1 MKLIKDTSKKI
12 TKALFYPENKKS
24 LIPNWLS
31 FSRLIGG
38 ITIPI
43 IINNGAS
50 IKTIVKVTSFV
61 ALSDFFDGKIARLLN
76 AESEDGALLDV
87 ISDKF
92 FSILLI
98 CGIIPSNKMF
108 IANGLL
114 ETTIAVINGISLN
127 KGGTPKSNLIGKI
140 KIWPLSIALAM
151 GYISLSFKN
160 NNISNINPDTLMNV
174 ASAFSII
181 TIPLELKNI
190 KDYRNNLKL
199 TKENHQALIYEKENQ
214 KNKTNEKTVMKLI

>member
-1 MKLIKDTSKKI
+1 MKLIKETSKKI
-12 TKALFYPENKKS
+12 TKALFFPENKKS

-43 IINNGAS
+43 IINKGAS

-61 ALSDFFDGKIARLLN
+61 ALSDFFDGKIARALN

-92 FSILLI
+92 FSIFLI
-98 CGIIPSNKMF
+98 SGIIPNNKIF
-108 IANGLL
+108 ITNGIL
-114 ETTIAVINGISLN
+114 EITIAGINANTLKN
-127 KGGTPKSNLIGKI
+127 GGTPKSNLMGKI

-151 GYISLSFKN
+151 GYISMSLKN
-160 NNISNINPDTLMNV
+160 NNFTNINPETLMNI
-174 ASAFSII
+174 ASVFSLA
-181 TIPLELKNI
+181 TIPLEIKNV
-190 KDYRNNLKL
+190 KDYYNNLKL
-199 TKENHQALIYEKENQ
+199 TKANHKALIYEKET
-214 KNKTNEKTVMKLI
+214 KKENKKAKTVTK

>member
-1 MKLIKDTSKKI
+1 MKLIKETSKKI

-43 IINNGAS
+43 IINKGAS
-50 IKTIVKVTSFV
+50 IKTIIKVTSFV
-61 ALSDFFDGKIARLLN
+61 ALSDFFDGKIARALN

-92 FSILLI
+92 FSIFLI
-98 CGIIPSNKMF
+98 SGIIPNNKIF
-108 IANGLL
+108 ITNGLL
-114 ETTIAVINGISLN
+114 EIIISGINANTLKN
-127 KGGTPKSNLIGKI
+127 GGNPKSNLMGKI

-151 GYISLSFKN
+151 GYISMSLKN
-160 NNISNINPDTLMNV
+160 NNITNINSENLMNI
-174 ASAFSII
+174 ASTLSIV
-181 TIPLELKNI
+181 TIPLELINI
-190 KDYRNNLKL
+190 KEYYNNLKL
-199 TKENHQALIYEKENQ
+199 TKENHKALIYEKTNNKKE
-214 KNKTNEKTVMKLI
+214 KNTRQFNI

>member
-1 MKLIKDTSKKI
+1 MKLIKETSKKI
-12 TKALFYPENKKS
+12 TKALFYPDNKKS
-24 LIPNWLS
+24 IIPNWLS

-43 IINNGAS
+43 IINKGAS

-98 CGIIPSNKMF
+98 TGIIPNNKLF
-108 IANGLL
+108 ITNGIL
-114 ETTIAVINGISLN
+114 ESAIAIINGKNL
-127 KGGTPKSNLIGKI
+127 KEGGTPKSNLIGKI

-151 GYISLSFKN
+151 GYISLSIKN
-160 NNISNINPDTLMNV
+160 NNITNINSDTLMNI
-174 ASAFSII
+174 ASAFSLA
-181 TIPLELKNI
+181 TIPLEIKNI
-190 KDYRNNLKL
+190 KDYHKNLKL
-199 TKENHQALIYEKENQ
+199 TKSKHQALIYENKKEN
-214 KNKTNEKTVMKLI
+214 NHSKTVTK

>member
-1 MKLIKDTSKKI
+1 MKLIKETSKKI
-12 TKALFYPENKKS
+12 TKALFYPDNKKS

-43 IINNGAS
+43 IINKGAS

-61 ALSDFFDGKIARLLN
+61 ALSDFFDGKIARVLD

-98 CGIIPSNKMF
+98 AGIIPNNKVF
-108 IANGLL
+108 IVNGIL
-114 ETTIAVINGISLN
+114 ESSIAIINGNSLKN
-127 KGGTPKSNLIGKI
+127 GGTPKSNLMGKI

-151 GYISLSFKN
+151 GYISMSLKN
-160 NNISNINPDTLMNV
+160 NSITSVNPENLMNI
-174 ASAFSII
+174 ASVFSIV
-181 TIPLELKNI
+181 TIPLELINI
-190 KDYRNNLKL
+190 KDYSKNLKL
-199 TKENHQALIYEKENQ
+199 TKANHQALFYENDNKEKEKIFKKQ
-214 KNKTNEKTVMKLI
+214 

>member
-1 MKLIKDTSKKI
+1 MNLIKETSKKV
-12 TKALFYPENKKS
+12 TMALFFPENKKS

-38 ITIPI
+38 VTIPI
-43 IINNGAS
+43 IINKGAS
-50 IKTIVKVTSFV
+50 IKTIAKVTTFV

-98 CGIIPSNKMF
+98 VGIVPNNKIF

-114 ETTIAVINGISLN
+114 EFIISVINANTLKN
-127 KGGTPKSNLIGKI
+127 GGEAKSNLIGKI

-151 GYISLSFKN
+151 GYISISIKN
-160 NNISNINPDTLMNV
+160 NNVTSINPETLMNIATV
-174 ASAFSII
+174 FSLA
-181 TIPLELKNI
+181 TIPFETKNI
-190 KDYRNNLKL
+190 KDYHKNLIL
-199 TKENHQALIYEKENQ
+199 TKSKHQALVYDNNKEN
-214 KNKTNEKTVMKLI
+214 KHSKTVIK

>member
-1 MKLIKDTSKKI
+1 MKLIKETSKKI

-43 IINNGAS
+43 IINKGAS
-50 IKTIVKVTSFV
+50 IKTIIKVTSFV
-61 ALSDFFDGKIARLLN
+61 AISDFLDGKIARLLD
-76 AESEDGALLDV
+76 AESEEGALLDV

-98 CGIIPSNKMF
+98 AGIIPNNKIF
-108 IANGLL
+108 LANGVL
-114 ETTIAVINGISLN
+114 ESAIAIINGKNL
-127 KGGTPKSNLIGKI
+127 KEGGTPKSNLIGKI

-151 GYISLSFKN
+151 GYISISLKN
-160 NNISNINPDTLMNV
+160 NNITNINSDNLMNI
-174 ASAFSII
+174 ASAFSML
-181 TIPLELKNI
+181 TIPLELINV
-190 KDYRNNLKL
+190 KDYYNNLKL
-199 TKENHQALIYEKENQ
+199 TKANHQALVYENNNEKE
-214 KNKTNEKTVMKLI
+214 KNTRKFNI

>member
-1 MKLIKDTSKKI
+1 MKLIKETSKKI

-43 IINNGAS
+43 IINKGAS

-92 FSILLI
+92 FSIVLI
-98 CGIIPSNKMF
+98 AGIIPNNKIF

-114 ETTIAVINGISLN
+114 ETIISGINANTLKN
-127 KGGTPKSNLIGKI
+127 GGEPKSNLIGKL

-151 GYISLSFKN
+151 GYISTSIKN
-160 NNISNINPDTLMNV
+160 NNITAINPETIMNI
-174 ASAFSII
+174 ASAFSIA

-190 KDYRNNLKL
+190 KDYANNLKL
-199 TKENHQALIYEKENQ
+199 TKENHQALIYKNNKKE
-214 KNKTNEKTVMKLI
+214 KTNEKTVTK

>member
-1 MKLIKDTSKKI
+1 MKLVKETSKKI
-12 TKALFYPENKKS
+12 TKALFYPDNKKS
-24 LIPNWLS
+24 IIPNWLS

-43 IINNGAS
+43 IINKGAS

-98 CGIIPSNKMF
+98 AGIIPNNKIF
-108 IANGLL
+108 LANGLL
-114 ETTIAVINGISLN
+114 ESTIAIINGKNL
-127 KGGTPKSNLIGKI
+127 KEGGTPKSNLVGKI

-151 GYISLSFKN
+151 GYISLSLKN
-160 NNISNINPDTLMNV
+160 NNITNINSENLMNI

-181 TIPLELKNI
+181 TIPLELINI
-190 KDYRNNLKL
+190 KDYYNNLKL
-199 TKENHQALIYEKENQ
+199 TKTNHQALIYENQ
-214 KNKTNEKTVMKLI
+214 KNKKEKNTRQLNI

>member
-1 MKLIKDTSKKI
+1 MKLIKETSKKI

-43 IINNGAS
+43 IINKGAS
-50 IKTIVKVTSFV
+50 IKTIVKVTIFI

-98 CGIIPSNKMF
+98 AGIIPNNKVF
-108 IANGLL
+108 IANGIL
-114 ETTIAVINGISLN
+114 ESTIAIINGNSLKN
-127 KGGTPKSNLIGKI
+127 GGTPKSNLMGKI

-151 GYISLSFKN
+151 GYISMSLKN
-160 NNISNINPDTLMNV
+160 NNITNINPENLMNL
-174 ASAFSII
+174 ASAFSIL
-181 TIPLELKNI
+181 TIPLEIINV
-190 KDYRNNLKL
+190 KDYHNNLKL
-199 TKENHQALIYEKENQ
+199 TKSNHQVLIYEKEN
-214 KNKTNEKTVMKLI
+214 NKKEKTYIKTVK

>member
-12 TKALFYPENKKS
+12 TKALFYPDNKKS

-43 IINNGAS
+43 IINKGAS
-50 IKTIVKVTSFV
+50 IKTIIKVTSFV
-61 ALSDFFDGKIARLLN
+61 ALSDFFDGKIARALN

-98 CGIIPSNKMF
+98 AGIIPNNKIF
-108 IANGLL
+108 IINGLL
-114 ETTIAVINGISLN
+114 ESTIAGINASALKN
-127 KGGTPKSNLIGKI
+127 GGNPKSNIIGKI

-151 GYISLSFKN
+151 GYISISLKN
-160 NNISNINPDTLMNV
+160 NNITYINSENLMNI
-174 ASAFSII
+174 ASTFSLI
-181 TIPLELKNI
+181 TVPLELINV
-190 KDYRNNLKL
+190 KDYLKNLKL
-199 TKENHQALIYEKENQ
+199 TKANNKALIYENNNKKE
-214 KNKTNEKTVMKLI
+214 KNTRQFKI

>member
-1 MKLIKDTSKKI
+1 MKLIKETSKKI

-43 IINNGAS
+43 IINKGAS
-50 IKTIVKVTSFV
+50 IKTIIKVTSLV
-61 ALSDFFDGKIARLLN
+61 AISDFFDGKIARLLN
-76 AESEDGALLDV
+76 AESEEGALLDV

-98 CGIIPSNKMF
+98 AGIIPNNKIF
-108 IANGLL
+108 ITKGLL
-114 ETTIAVINGISLN
+114 EAIISGINATALK
-127 KGGTPKSNLIGKI
+127 KGGQPKSNLIGRI
-140 KIWPLSIALAM
+140 KIWPLSIALTL
-151 GYISLSFKN
+151 GYISISLKN
-160 NNISNINPDTLMNV
+160 NNITNINPEYLMNI
-174 ASAFSII
+174 ASIFSLA

-190 KDYRNNLKL
+190 KDYHANLKL
-199 TKENHQALIYEKENQ
+199 TKANHKALIYE
-214 KNKTNEKTVMKLI
+214 NKIEKSNKKTVIK

>member
-98 CGIIPSNKMF
+98 CGIIPNNKMF

-160 NNISNINPDTLMNV
+160 NNVSNINPDTLMNV

-214 KNKTNEKTVMKLI
+214 KNKTNEKTVMK

>member
-1 MKLIKDTSKKI
+1 MKLVKETSKKI

-43 IINNGAS
+43 IINKGAS
-50 IKTIVKVTSFV
+50 IKTIIKVTSFV
-61 ALSDFFDGKIARLLN
+61 AISDFLDGKIARLLN
-76 AESEDGALLDV
+76 AESEEGALLDV

-98 CGIIPSNKMF
+98 AGIIPNNKIF
-108 IANGLL
+108 LANGVL
-114 ETTIAVINGISLN
+114 ESAIAIINGNNL
-127 KGGTPKSNLIGKI
+127 KEGGTPKSNLIGKI

-151 GYISLSFKN
+151 GYISLSLKN
-160 NNISNINPDTLMNV
+160 NNITNINSDNLMNI
-174 ASAFSII
+174 ASAFSMF
-181 TIPLELKNI
+181 TIPLELINV
-190 KDYRNNLKL
+190 KDYYNNLKL
-199 TKENHQALIYEKENQ
+199 TKTNHQALVYENNNKKE
-214 KNKTNEKTVMKLI
+214 KNTRKFNI

>member
-1 MKLIKDTSKKI
+1 MKLIKETSKKI

-43 IINNGAS
+43 IINKGAS
-50 IKTIVKVTSFV
+50 IKTIIKVTSFV
-61 ALSDFFDGKIARLLN
+61 ALSDFFDGKIARALK

-92 FSILLI
+92 FSIFLI
-98 CGIIPSNKMF
+98 LGIIPNNKIF
-108 IANGLL
+108 ITNGLL
-114 ETTIAVINGISLN
+114 EIIISGINANTLKNGE
-127 KGGTPKSNLIGKI
+127 TPKSNLMGKI

-151 GYISLSFKN
+151 GYISMSLKN
-160 NNISNINPDTLMNV
+160 NNITNINPKNLMNI
-174 ASAFSII
+174 ASAFSIL
-181 TIPLELKNI
+181 TIPLELINI
-190 KDYRNNLKL
+190 KDYYNNLKL
-199 TKENHQALIYEKENQ
+199 TKENHKALIYEKTNNKKE
-214 KNKTNEKTVMKLI
+214 KNTRQFNI